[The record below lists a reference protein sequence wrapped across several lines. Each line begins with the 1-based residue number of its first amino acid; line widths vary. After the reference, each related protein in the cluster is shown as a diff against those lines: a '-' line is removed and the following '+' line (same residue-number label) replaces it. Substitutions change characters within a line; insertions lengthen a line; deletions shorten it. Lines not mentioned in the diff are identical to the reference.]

1 MSKLYSQT
9 GAFVEVLYLSLLIF
23 YAPSKVVFLL
33 TGWNVYSNIFQQ
45 SGLMTAKESCKKDH
59 QRLFLTF
66 ALHFYNLKKFQ
77 NKVSFCFKKPMLSSF
92 KCIINCNNTRCGVS
106 CTVCTS
112 VFPGPHSTS
121 EIQLW
126 LRSSIHSHNQISAF
140 FPQI

>member
-1 MSKLYSQT
+1 
-9 GAFVEVLYLSLLIF
+9 
-23 YAPSKVVFLL
+23 
-33 TGWNVYSNIFQQ
+33 
-45 SGLMTAKESCKKDH
+45 MTAKESCKKDH

-106 CTVCTS
+106 CIVCAS

-140 FPQI
+140 FPQIWVDGILNHGRVTYFPILSTSFQEETCCWGLLSFST